1 VSTRLT
7 EAGQLLVVSM
17 TTPGSIAA
25 AHLDLMLRC
34 QSSTASLPD
43 VLDLRRDLIGAGYEV
58 VEELRLV
65 PTEPF
70 VGFRARPRG

>member
-1 VSTRLT
+1 
-7 EAGQLLVVSM
+7 
-17 TTPGSIAA
+17 
-25 AHLDLMLRC
+25 MLRC